1 MKATLLLATLLG
13 NIGLVGAA
21 HASLVG
27 HTLIDTEI
35 FGTTTVQVN
44 GPVVVPAT
52 FTIRAGPAASI
63 EVSSNTITYNFLE
76 DGVYTTSPFN
86 GSQFTDLTEPFA
98 TATIDFTTTVSGVS
112 DADLSISGGDL
123 FVNLAGVRFSI
134 GEQIIIDVATGAIP
148 EPASLA
154 LLGIGVLG
162 LGFVHRRGLAIAT
175 GAISPGTVHEAA
187 PCHDRQG
194 HR

>member
-134 GEQIIIDVATGAIP
+134 GEQIIIDVATAAIP
-148 EPASLA
+148 EPASVV

-162 LGFVHRRGLAIAT
+162 LGFVRRRSPAIAT
-175 GAISPGTVHEAA
+175 GAIS
-187 PCHDRQG
+187 
-194 HR
+194 